1 MRTLKRVAAVIS
13 SAAVLTALG
22 MTSFI
27 ANAQTTVPLSD
38 RTSELDGEVVS
49 IVADEVYASAG
60 ERVAFSINLADNE
73 GYATGGIV
81 LTYDSR
87 LKIQMSASETVPKGI
102 PGEAAEGLA
111 QFYAVNEKLSMAS
124 IGTEGQNDCTV
135 PEGVYA
141 TLYFDVP
148 ADAKEGDTF
157 PMTLKVDKWLD
168 WKSNPV
174 SYYPVNG
181 WIKIANETTTSST
194 TTTESTTT
202 TTESTTTS
210 STTTTESTT
219 TETTTTTESTTTS
232 STTTESTTTTSSTTT
247 ESTTTLSTTTESS
260 TTQSTT
266 TQSTTTESTTS
277 STTEST
283 TTSTTVTQQP
293 PTPITETSTTASTSD
308 TEKNTTKAKTEPTK
322 VNPGVIPTTTP
333 APGAKTGDAGVGI
346 AAAVLTTALAAAL
359 GLSAK
364 RKDQ

>member
-87 LKIQMSASETVPKGI
+87 LKIQMSTSETVPKGI

-181 WIKIANETTTSST
+181 WIKIVNETTTSST

-219 TETTTTTESTTTS
+219 TETTTTTESTS